1 MFPFQLS
8 YSVPRAEE
16 PLQHTDP
23 VMLYGS
29 CFTEHIGSRME
40 AAKMRVC
47 NNPQGI
53 LFNPESIAAGL
64 KAVMQRRK
72 YSADDVFYLN
82 ETWNS
87 WDFHSR
93 FSHTDRELAL
103 GAMNRA
109 VAEAGAF
116 LKEARWLVVTF
127 GSAYQYFTTALA
139 GAAGYG
145 VANCHKAPGQ
155 WFDKKLLPIPD
166 MLGNWEQLIADLL
179 AYNPSLKLIF
189 TLSPVRHI
197 KDGLI
202 ENNRSKARLN
212 ELIHS
217 LVERSTACSYFPAY
231 ELVTDVLRDYRF
243 YEPDMVHPN
252 SQAAQYVW
260 AQFVQAY
267 MNHDDQN
274 LLQRIAELTKAAQHR
289 HRFPETRA
297 AAAFRESM
305 LHKIDVLEQE
315 FPHLDWQ
322 PERAA
327 FAG

>member
-1 MFPFQLS
+1 MRHS
-8 YSVPRAEE
+8 
-16 PLQHTDP
+16 DP

-53 LFNPESIAAGL
+53 LFNPMSIAAGL
-64 KAVMQRRK
+64 RAVMEGRI
-72 YSADDVFYLN
+72 YSTDAVWYLN

-93 FSHTDRELAL
+93 FSHTDREQALA
-103 GAMNRA
+103 AMNCA
-109 VAEAGAF
+109 VAEAGVF
-116 LKEARWLVVTF
+116 LKEARWLIVTF

-139 GAAGYG
+139 GTAGYG

-155 WFDKKLLPIPD
+155 WFDKKLLPLIA
-166 MLGNWEQLIADLL
+166 MQESWGQLIADLQ

-197 KDGLI
+197 RDGLV

-217 LVERSTACSYFPAY
+217 LAERFEACSYFPAY

-252 SQAAQYVW
+252 NQAAQYVW
-260 AQFVQAY
+260 EQFVQTY
-267 MNHDDQN
+267 MSSEDQY
-274 LLQRIAELTKAAQHR
+274 LVQRIAELTRAAQHR
-289 HRFPETRA
+289 HRFPETKA

-305 LHKIDVLEQE
+305 LQKIRVLEQE
-315 FPHLDWQ
+315 YPGMDWR

-327 FAG
+327 FGG